1 MVAVDKDC
9 NMASH
14 AQASSLLSHETAQS
28 ISQLLSQ
35 LWSSGGLT
43 ANKAA
48 PLLSAVPA
56 LKTLLQP
63 IAAGVVSDTAGEV
76 HETHNAYC
84 LSMPLLNAYNELSQ
98 LGEWQLA
105 LLGLNPEVRAH
116 WLNLAAARCR
126 EAGAMNDPQVLV
138 KLIQQ
143 LGNASEWVLAQ
154 LEKADAHPQLIAGPL
169 SQLERDLLGHS
180 LNDNAAIPALCR
192 LLRACF
198 TLYTLSEQTQVLT
211 PIQLIDN
218 TAKQL
223 ASNWC
228 RGRLL
233 ALPESLLS
241 EFNLKQP
248 IKSPLKPHADW
259 LLVSQPVNTEATY
272 IEHFAQQPWW
282 FLLSLLSFVQ
292 DAWAAEQRG
301 GLLLTLPA
309 GQNAFAPSQ
318 VNVAV
323 QGIDGDEVNLGSL
336 AEFLVQLLNELNIAL
351 YPALTNSAEGTQQL
365 NRALSSFITELLAKK
380 IWQFTE
386 AGRGEPGH
394 YRIHPEFS
402 DACYSLPLAPLFG
415 YKSQHLQQ
423 TIKQLAQASYTNKKN
438 ARAGNRINLEGFL

>member
-1 MVAVDKDC
+1 MVAVDQGS

-14 AQASSLLSHETAQS
+14 AQGCC
-28 ISQLLSQ
+28 QLLSQ
-35 LWSSGGLT
+35 LWSSGGLAASKT
-43 ANKAA
+43 AVLLAA
-48 PLLSAVPA
+48 IPA
-56 LKTLLQP
+56 LNKLLQP
-63 IAAGVVSDTAGEV
+63 ISAGAVGDTAGDV
-76 HETHNAYC
+76 NETNNAYC
-84 LSMPLLNAYNELSQ
+84 LSAHLLNAYNELSQ

-126 EAGAMNDPQVLV
+126 EAGAMSDPQVLV

-154 LEKADAHPQLIAGPL
+154 LESATATPQVIAGPL
-169 SQLERDLLGHS
+169 AQLERDLLGHS

-192 LLRACF
+192 ILRACF
-198 TLYTLSEQTQVLT
+198 TLHTLSEQTEALT

-233 ALPESLLS
+233 ALPEALLS

-248 IKSPLKPHADW
+248 IKAPLKPHADW
-259 LLVSQPVNTEATY
+259 LLVSQPVNADATY
-272 IEHFAQQPWW
+272 IQHFAQQPWW

-323 QGIDGDEVNLGSL
+323 QGIEGDEVGLGSL
-336 AEFLVQLLNELNIAL
+336 AEFLVPLLSELNIAL
-351 YPALTNSAEGTQQL
+351 YPALCTVDGASADDMQRL
-365 NRALSSFITELLAKK
+365 NRALSPIIAELLAKK
-380 IWQFTE
+380 IWQFLE

-394 YRIHPEFS
+394 YRIHTEFS

-415 YKSQHLQQ
+415 YKSQYIQQ
-423 TIKQLAQASYTNKKN
+423 VIKQLAQTSYANIKRTS
-438 ARAGNRINLEGFL
+438 AANRIHS

>member
-1 MVAVDKDC
+1 MVAVDKGC
-9 NMASH
+9 NMGSL
-14 AQASSLLSHETAQS
+14 AQASSLLSHEAAQGCC
-28 ISQLLSQ
+28 QLLSQ
-35 LWSSGGLT
+35 LWFSGGLAASKT
-43 ANKAA
+43 AVLLAA
-48 PLLSAVPA
+48 IPA
-56 LKTLLQP
+56 LKKLLQP
-63 IAAGVVSDTAGEV
+63 IAAGAIVDTAGDIN
-76 HETHNAYC
+76 ETNNAFC
-84 LSMPLLNAYNELSQ
+84 LSAPLLNAYNELSQ

-105 LLGLNPEVRAH
+105 LLGLNPKVRAH
-116 WLNLAAARCR
+116 WLNVAAARCR
-126 EAGAMNDPQVLV
+126 EAGAMSDPQVLV

-143 LGNASEWVLAQ
+143 LGNASAWVLAQ
-154 LEKADAHPQLIAGPL
+154 LESADAHPQLIAGPL

-198 TLYTLSEQTQVLT
+198 TLHTLSEQTEALT
-211 PIQLIDN
+211 PIQPIDN

-233 ALPESLLS
+233 ALPETLLN

-248 IKSPLKPHADW
+248 IQSPLKPHADW
-259 LLVSQPVNTEATY
+259 LLVPFPVNAEATY
-272 IEHFAQQPWW
+272 IEHFAEQPWW
-282 FLLSLLSFVQ
+282 FLLSLISFVQ

-301 GLLLTLPA
+301 GLLLSLPA

-336 AEFLVQLLNELNIAL
+336 AEFLVQLLSELNIAL
-351 YPALTNSAEGTQQL
+351 YPALTDSAEDMQRL
-365 NRALSSFITELLAKK
+365 NRALNPLIAELLSKK
-380 IWQFTE
+380 IWQFLE
-386 AGRGEPGH
+386 AGRGEPGQ

-415 YKSQHLQQ
+415 YKSQYLQQ
-423 TIKQLAQASYTNKKN
+423 AIKQLAQTNYANKKRTS
-438 ARAGNRINLEGFL
+438 AANRIHS

>member
-1 MVAVDKDC
+1 MVAVDQDS
-9 NMASH
+9 NMGSL
-14 AQASSLLSHETAQS
+14 AQARSLLSHEAAQDCC
-28 ISQLLSQ
+28 QLLSQ
-35 LWSSGGLT
+35 LWFSGGLAASKT
-43 ANKAA
+43 AVLLAA
-48 PLLSAVPA
+48 IPE
-56 LKTLLQP
+56 LKKLLQP
-63 IAAGVVSDTAGEV
+63 ISAGAVGDIAGDV
-76 HETHNAYC
+76 NETNNAYC
-84 LSMPLLNAYNELSQ
+84 LSMPLLNAYSELSQ

-126 EAGAMNDPQVLV
+126 EAGAMSDLQVLV

-143 LGNASEWVLAQ
+143 LGNASAWVLAQ
-154 LEKADAHPQLIAGPL
+154 LERTDASPQLIAGPL

-198 TLYTLSEQTQVLT
+198 TLHTLSEQTEALT
-211 PIQLIDN
+211 PIQPIDN

-241 EFNLKQP
+241 EINLKEP
-248 IKSPLKPHADW
+248 LKSPLKPSTDW
-259 LLVSQPVNTEATY
+259 LLVSQLVNAEATY
-272 IEHFAQQPWW
+272 IQHFAQQPWW

-323 QGIDGDEVNLGSL
+323 QGIEGDEVNLGSL

-351 YPALTNSAEGTQQL
+351 YPALTNRVDDMQRL
-365 NRALSSFITELLAKK
+365 NRALSPLIAELLAKK
-380 IWQFTE
+380 IWQFLE

-415 YKSQHLQQ
+415 YKSQYLQQ
-423 TIKQLAQASYTNKKN
+423 AIKQLAQTNYANKKRTS
-438 ARAGNRINLEGFL
+438 AANRINLEGFL

>member
-1 MVAVDKDC
+1 MVAS
-9 NMASH
+9 NMDGK
-14 AQASSLLSHETAQS
+14 AQVSNRLSHDIAQS
-28 ISQLLSQ
+28 GCQLLSQ
-35 LWSSGGLT
+35 LGSCGGLS
-43 ANKAA
+43 ADKAA
-48 PLLSAVPA
+48 ALLRAIPA
-56 LKTLLQP
+56 LEQLLQP
-63 IAAGVVSDTAGEV
+63 IVAGDTDGDLKGESK
-76 HETHNAYC
+76 AYC
-84 LSMPLLNAYNELSQ
+84 LSAPLLNAYNELSQ

-105 LLGLNPEVRAH
+105 LLGLNSEVRAH

-126 EAGAMNDPQVLV
+126 EAGAMSDPQVLV

-143 LGNASEWVLAQ
+143 LGNASAWVLAQ
-154 LEKADAHPQLIAGPL
+154 LESADAHPQLIAGPL

-198 TLYTLSEQTQVLT
+198 TLHALSEQTQALT
-211 PIQLIDN
+211 PIQPIDN

-233 ALPESLLS
+233 ALPESLLN

-272 IEHFAQQPWW
+272 IQHFAQQPWW

-323 QGIDGDEVNLGSL
+323 QGIDGDEVGLGSL
-336 AEFLVQLLNELNIAL
+336 AEFLVQLLSELNIAL
-351 YPALTNSAEGTQQL
+351 YPAQTDSAEDMQHL
-365 NRALSSFITELLAKK
+365 NRALSPLIAELLAKK
-380 IWQFTE
+380 IWQFLE

-415 YKSQHLQQ
+415 YKSLYLQQ
-423 TIKQLAQASYTNKKN
+423 AIKLLAQTNYANKKRTS
-438 ARAGNRINLEGFL
+438 AANRIHS

>member
-9 NMASH
+9 NMANH
-14 AQASSLLSHETAQS
+14 AQASSLLSHEAAQDYC
-28 ISQLLSQ
+28 QLLSL
-35 LWSSGGLT
+35 LWSNGGLT

-48 PLLSAVPA
+48 PLLIAVPA

-63 IAAGVVSDTAGEV
+63 IAAGTVGDTAGEV
-76 HETHNAYC
+76 NETHNAYC
-84 LSMPLLNAYNELSQ
+84 LSASLLNAYSELSQ

-105 LLGLNPEVRAH
+105 VLGLNPEVRAH

-143 LGNASEWVLAQ
+143 LGNASAWVLAQ
-154 LEKADAHPQLIAGPL
+154 LERADAHPQIIAGPL
-169 SQLERDLLGHS
+169 AQLERDLLGHS

-192 LLRACF
+192 VLRACF
-198 TLYTLSEQTQVLT
+198 TLHTLSEQTEALA
-211 PIQLIDN
+211 PIQPIDN
-218 TAKQL
+218 TANQL

-228 RGRLL
+228 GGRLL
-233 ALPESLLS
+233 ALPEALLS
-241 EFNLKQP
+241 EFNLKQA

-282 FLLSLLSFVQ
+282 FLLSLISFVQ

-318 VNVAV
+318 VHVAV

-336 AEFLVQLLNELNIAL
+336 AEFLVLLLSELNIAL
-351 YPALTNSAEGTQQL
+351 YPALCTVDGSSADDMQRL
-365 NRALSSFITELLAKK
+365 NRALSPIIAELLAKK
-380 IWQFTE
+380 IWQFLE
-386 AGRGEPGH
+386 AGRGEPGQ
-394 YRIHPEFS
+394 YRIHPDFS

-415 YKSQHLQQ
+415 YKSQYLQQ
-423 TIKQLAQASYTNKKN
+423 AIKQLAQASYANKKRTS
-438 ARAGNRINLEGFL
+438 AVNRIKS